1 MKLSLNWQLV
11 SVFSPSS
18 ISVDPSLF
26 SGEIS
31 PNFLLGGGGGEKIW
45 LLEGK
50 RGKTF
55 LFSVLLESIF
65 ISHYHCYVYFVFS

>member
-1 MKLSLNWQLV
+1 MKMKSSLNW
-11 SVFSPSS
+11 FPFPPSS

-31 PNFLLGGGGGEKIW
+31 PNFLLGGGGGEN
-45 LLEGK
+45 LVGAGK
-50 RGKTF
+50 KGEICF